1 MYRVLSKKVVLSAQV
16 FFIVLVRYFNC
27 VVCSFNCVIRS
38 FDRVVRSFNRVVRSF
53 NRVVRS
59 FNRIV
64 RSVYINNPF
73 SKAMQSRV
81 RRDLRRGRNFLFTQ
95 MLAEDVTACI
105 KTLQTSIISLL
116 SNPNYTVP

>member
-16 FFIVLVRYFNC
+16 FFIVLVRYFNRA
-27 VVCSFNCVIRS
+27 VCSF
-38 FDRVVRSFNRVVRSF
+38 DRVVRSF

-81 RRDLRRGRNFLFTQ
+81 RRDLRRGGNFLSTQ
-95 MLAEDVTACI
+95 MLAEDVTART
-105 KTLQTSIISLL
+105 KTLQTIIISLL